1 MRCWR
6 CRQHAPLPP
15 PSLGTAK
22 RTKTVG
28 SRLGL
33 QVWGPTQQATRVPNS
48 HAPRLLVMAL
58 AMRCPCYW
66 GIVGCHYHPTLDR
79 PTAPCHFGEMFGG
92 VCQRDQSV
100 REGPPYFNG
109 QRDEP
114 WVSATLGWAVGR
126 LGHSRS
132 LWLLFYAL
140 HARSWTIRRLWKQPG
155 RAMTRYA
162 CRRDSE
168 RCANRCGLVDL

>member
-1 MRCWR
+1 MYFALRYPTATVSIGSGP
-6 CRQHAPLPP
+6 QLGHAGADALLEMQAARAAPP

-28 SRLGL
+28 SGLGL

-58 AMRCPCYW
+58 AMRLPLLW

-92 VCQRDQSV
+92 VLP
-100 REGPPYFNG
+100 EGP
-109 QRDEP
+109 
-114 WVSATLGWAVGR
+114 
-126 LGHSRS
+126 
-132 LWLLFYAL
+132 
-140 HARSWTIRRLWKQPG
+140 
-155 RAMTRYA
+155 
-162 CRRDSE
+162 E
-168 RCANRCGLVDL
+168 RP